1 MRAMTQSRLSTF
13 YLECKANK
21 ENSYPVERELYRFI
35 EPSQSETRDPENFY
49 RIYLLLT
56 NYYSEIIPRD
66 AVHMYFGSA
75 TGGSVQL
82 MTVDGI
88 TPLTIYVDPSYDT
101 PEYLISRV
109 AFYSEVDKS
118 RVMLTMTTGTT
129 LYDLTDKTPLS
140 SFLASTCLKDLPNW
154 PDGQY
159 SYAIRPPKLKLNE
172 PFPASSAI
180 PAPLNLSPLTSGYER
195 PSPRPLNECHTPTLL
210 TETIDYEDVD

>member
-49 RIYLLLT
+49 RLYLLLT
-56 NYYSEIIPRD
+56 NYYTEIIPRD
-66 AVHMYFGSA
+66 AVHLYFGSA

-82 MTVDGI
+82 MTLAGI
-88 TPLTIYVDPSYDT
+88 NPLTIYVDPSYDT

-172 PFPASSAI
+172 PFSAI
-180 PAPLNLSPLTSGYER
+180 PAPLNLSPLNLSPER
-195 PSPRPLNECHTPTLL
+195 PSPRPLNECHTPTLI
-210 TETIDYEDVD
+210 TEEIDYEDVD